1 MNKALITVDNQS
13 KTSSVVD
20 YKEFSCPPNDNSNS
34 TEDYM
39 FNSIIFQSSSLNNIN
54 VNEERLFDSID
65 QAGGGL
71 RGRNCGGG
79 GLEESQLKG
88 KI

>member
-39 FNSIIFQSSSLNNIN
+39 FKS
-54 VNEERLFDSID
+54 
-65 QAGGGL
+65 GL
-71 RGRNCGGG
+71 QGRNCGGG